1 MGLIIL
7 IFVLVLSPLIL
18 IIIGAIMKASPKEEA
33 VASGKTMLKVGLILL
48 CIELALLL
56 IGFAIC
62 TGMMH

>member
-1 MGLIIL
+1 MGLLIL
-7 IFVLVLSPLIL
+7 IFLLLLSPVIL
-18 IIIGAIMKASPKEEA
+18 IIIGAVMKASTREET
-33 VASGKTMLKVGLILL
+33 VASGKTVLKVGLILL